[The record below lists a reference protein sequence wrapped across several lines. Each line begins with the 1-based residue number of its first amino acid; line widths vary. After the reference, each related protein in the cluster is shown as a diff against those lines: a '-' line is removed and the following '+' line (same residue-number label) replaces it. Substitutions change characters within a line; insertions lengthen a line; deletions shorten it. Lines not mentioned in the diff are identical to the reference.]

1 MSHLAET
8 TTDHKQLDDTFD
20 TNVDSFISSQ
30 TDTFDAQSTVSL
42 NNQVNLV
49 LKDVYEIEK

>member
-8 TTDHKQLDDTFD
+8 TTDQKQLDDTFD